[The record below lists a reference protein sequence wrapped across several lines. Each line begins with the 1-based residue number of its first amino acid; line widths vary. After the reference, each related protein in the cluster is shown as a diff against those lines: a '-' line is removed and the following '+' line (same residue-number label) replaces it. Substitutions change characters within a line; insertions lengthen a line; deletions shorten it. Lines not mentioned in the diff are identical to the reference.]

1 MEMIN
6 QSKQGDETQFKQAEQ
21 KMNLRKIIIV
31 YMNVM
36 GNNWQLPNLH
46 TKINIAG

>member
-1 MEMIN
+1 MININ
-6 QSKQGDETQFKQAEQ
+6 QSKHADETQFKQAEQ
-21 KMNLRKIIIV
+21 KMNLRKMIIV

-36 GNNWQLPNLH
+36 GNNWQLSNVH

>member
-1 MEMIN
+1 MININ
-6 QSKQGDETQFKQAEQ
+6 QSKDEDETQFKQAEQ
-21 KMNLRKIIIV
+21 KMNLRKMIIV

-36 GNNWQLPNLH
+36 RNNWQLSNVH